1 MRSRMDDSGSG
12 RSKWSYERFLA
23 NNDAGAKLV
32 AVNFF
37 FAQFDESVSQCTE
50 QKKEWMTV
58 AVPVP
63 VASLSPI
70 VADAV

>member
-1 MRSRMDDSGSG
+1 MAIRRLTVFLFFFSAAVAVGCDSGSG

-50 QKKEWMTV
+50 QKRS
-58 AVPVP
+58 A
-63 VASLSPI
+63 
-70 VADAV
+70 